1 MGASDLS
8 NAVGAH
14 VPGHDPLAEAG
25 ALGADC
31 LQLFLSDPQ
40 SFRKPAPRPDAD
52 ALRTS
57 GVPIY
62 VHAPY
67 LINVCS
73 PKSNV
78 RYGSRNVLRQTCE
91 AAALIKAKAIVV
103 HGGHSEDAVGEGF
116 GRWVRTLEQLES
128 EVPLYIENTPG
139 GKDAVAKRVE
149 DIARLWDAIDGAKTD
164 VEVGFCFDTC
174 HAHAAGED
182 LADVVDLIVGI
193 TGKIDLVHCN
203 DSKDEFGTGRDRH
216 TNLGKGKIPPDTM
229 RHMLRSANAPVICE
243 TPGSIDDVARDLEFV
258 RDALS

>member
-1 MGASDLS
+1 
-8 NAVGAH
+8 VQKIGAH
-14 VPGHDPLAEAG
+14 VAPDQPLRIAEE
-25 ALGADC
+25 LGAD
-31 LQLFLSDPQ
+31 QVQIFLSDPQ
-40 SFRKPAPRPDAD
+40 SFKKPPPRHDAD
-52 ALRTS
+52 ELIAS
-57 GVPIY
+57 PIDIV

-116 GRWVRTLEQLES
+116 GRWVRTLETLES
-128 EVPLYIENTPG
+128 DVPLYIENTPG
-139 GKDAVAKRVE
+139 GKNAVAKRVE
-149 DIARLWDAIDGAKTD
+149 DIARLWDAIDEAKTD
-164 VEVGFCFDTC
+164 VKVGFCFDTC

-182 LADVVDLIVGI
+182 LADVVELIVGI

-203 DSKDEFGTGRDRH
+203 DSKDEFGGGRDRH
-216 TNLGKGKIPPDTM
+216 TNLGRGKIPPDAM
-229 RHMLRSANAPVICE
+229 RHMLATANAPVICE
-243 TPGSIDDVARDLEFV
+243 TPGSTDDVALDLAFV